1 MRFLK
6 NKIILAEEARQR
18 REQKSQSSSP
28 SDSNRNLKNSPEEYN
43 LDQDAL
49 QTTQSNS
56 TRRTKPSSPIHM
68 TNNLNLTFT
77 KPTKNIIINYGKAL
91 ASFAASDL
99 ADPYIKRYFGD
110 QAVDVEKFKK
120 YANEAKAKVA
130 GYESFESLLAAGS
143 NDAPE
148 LVLFKTMLKKLG
160 EVFIKYFSVNWIIH
174 GRVTHKMVYLKH
186 RSIVLRRIQSL

>member
-6 NKIILAEEARQR
+6 NKILLAEEARQR

-28 SDSNRNLKNSPEEYN
+28 SDRSLSLKISPETIN
-43 LDQDAL
+43 LDQEIPHN
-49 QTTQSNS
+49 NS
-56 TRRTKPSSPIHM
+56 TRRMKPSSPIHT

-99 ADPYIKRYFGD
+99 ADPYIKREFGHEK
-110 QAVDVEKFKK
+110 VDVEKFKR

-130 GYESFESLLAAGS
+130 GYESFESLLAAT
-143 NDAPE
+143 NTDAPE
-148 LVLFKTMLKKLG
+148 MVLFKKMLRKLG

-174 GRVTHKMVYLKH
+174 GRVTHKLVYLKH

>member
-6 NKIILAEEARQR
+6 NKILLAEEARQR

-28 SDSNRNLKNSPEEYN
+28 SDRSLSLKISPE
-43 LDQDAL
+43 
-49 QTTQSNS
+49 TTNFDHETSLSHNNT
-56 TRRTKPSSPIHM
+56 TRRMKPSSPIHM

-99 ADPYIKRYFGD
+99 ADPYIKQLFGD
-110 QAVDVEKFKK
+110 EKVDVEKFKR

-130 GYESFESLLAAGS
+130 GYESFESLLAATSTDG
-143 NDAPE
+143 PE
-148 LVLFKTMLKKLG
+148 MVLFKKMLRKLG
-160 EVFIKYFSVNWIIH
+160 EVFINP
-174 GRVTHKMVYLKH
+174 
-186 RSIVLRRIQSL
+186 LRIEYNEQGDASLEIKEIFLWRLI